1 MRTEHEM
8 RDERCKEPT
17 YTVWMWRMH
26 RRDRETEKETLCTNE
41 KKMKTGKCGT
51 VRLRHQTKSIHK
63 AGQ

>member
-1 MRTEHEM
+1 MS
-8 RDERCKEPT
+8 DQAA
-17 YTVWMWRMH
+17 
-26 RRDRETEKETLCTNE
+26 RETEKETLCTNE